1 MNGPVVEEGWQNT
14 IYFDVLVDGQERT
27 EVWESRLVLV
37 IPPDLPVSPPCSP
50 RDPLDGGDEEDDYN
64 VDDYDEYDVVYDLLY
79 VLQLS
84 REISRR
90 EIMFLNKNNI
100 PKNIKKQRSS
110 KSMRRMGKLK
120 QPGGASCNQRR

>member
-1 MNGPVVEEGWQNT
+1 MNGQVVEEGWQNT
-14 IYFDVLVDGQERT
+14 IYTDVLVNGQERT
-27 EVWESRLVLV
+27 EVWESRLVPV

-50 RDPLDGGDEEDDYN
+50 RDPLDGGDEEDDY
-64 VDDYDEYDVVYDLLY
+64 DEYDVVYDLLY
-79 VLQLS
+79 VLQFS
-84 REISRR
+84 REISRQ
-90 EIMFLNKNNI
+90 EIMFLNKNSI

>member
-1 MNGPVVEEGWQNT
+1 MNGQVVEEGWQNT
-14 IYFDVLVDGQERT
+14 IYTDVLVNGRVLPA
-27 EVWESRLVLV
+27 VWESRLVPV

-50 RDPLDGGDEEDDYN
+50 RDPLDGGDEEDNYN
-64 VDDYDEYDVVYDLLY
+64 VYDVVYDLLY
-79 VLQLS
+79 VFQFS
-84 REISRR
+84 RETSRQ
-90 EIMFLNKNNI
+90 EIMFLNKNSI

>member
-1 MNGPVVEEGWQNT
+1 MNGEVVADT
-14 IYFDVLVDGQERT
+14 IYTEVLVNGQPRT
-27 EVWESRLVLV
+27 AVWESRLVPV

-50 RDPLDGGDEEDDYN
+50 RDPLDGGGEE
-64 VDDYDEYDVVYDLLY
+64 DDYDEYDVVYDLLY

>member
-14 IYFDVLVDGQERT
+14 VLFDVLVDGQERT

-64 VDDYDEYDVVYDLLY
+64 VDDYDEYDVEYDLLY
-79 VLQLS
+79 VIQLS

>member
-1 MNGPVVEEGWQNT
+1 MNGQVVEEGWQNT

-27 EVWESRLVLV
+27 EVRESRLVLV

-79 VLQLS
+79 VFQFS
-84 REISRR
+84 RETSRQ
-90 EIMFLNKNNI
+90 EIMFLNKNSI

>member
-14 IYFDVLVDGQERT
+14 VLFDVLVDGQERT

-50 RDPLDGGDEEDDYN
+50 RDPLDGGDEE
-64 VDDYDEYDVVYDLLY
+64 DDYDEYDVVYDLLY

>member
-1 MNGPVVEEGWQNT
+1 MNGVHHPHQALGLVAHT
-14 IYFDVLVDGQERT
+14 IYTDVLVNGQPRT
-27 EVWESRLVLV
+27 AVWESRLAPV

-50 RDPLDGGDEEDDYN
+50 RDPLDGGDEEDNYPM
-64 VDDYDEYDVVYDLLY
+64 YDVEYSLLY
-79 VLQLS
+79 VFQFS
-84 REISRR
+84 RETSRQ
-90 EIMFLNKNNI
+90 EIMFLNKNSI

>member
-1 MNGPVVEEGWQNT
+1 MNGQVVEEGWQNT
-14 IYFDVLVDGQERT
+14 IYTDVLVNGRVLPA
-27 EVWESRLVLV
+27 VWESRLVPV

-50 RDPLDGGDEEDDYN
+50 RDPLDGGDEE
-64 VDDYDEYDVVYDLLY
+64 DDYDEYDVVYDLLY

>member
-1 MNGPVVEEGWQNT
+1 MNGQVVEEGWQNT

-50 RDPLDGGDEEDDYN
+50 RDPLDEEDDYN
-64 VDDYDEYDVVYDLLY
+64 VDDYDEYDVEYDLLY
-79 VLQLS
+79 VIQLS

>member
-1 MNGPVVEEGWQNT
+1 MNGQVVEEGWQNT
-14 IYFDVLVDGQERT
+14 IYTDVLVNGRVLPA
-27 EVWESRLVLV
+27 VWESRLVPV
-37 IPPDLPVSPPCSP
+37 IPPDLPVSPPCCP
-50 RDPLDGGDEEDDYN
+50 RDPLDGGDEE
-64 VDDYDEYDVVYDLLY
+64 DDYDEYDVVYDLLY

>member
-1 MNGPVVEEGWQNT
+1 MNGQVVEEGWQNT
-14 IYFDVLVDGQERT
+14 IYTDVLVNGRVLPA
-27 EVWESRLVLV
+27 VWESRLVPV

-50 RDPLDGGDEEDDYN
+50 RDPLDGGDEE
-64 VDDYDEYDVVYDLLY
+64 DDYDEYDVVYDLLY

-90 EIMFLNKNNI
+90 EIMFLNKNSI

>member
-1 MNGPVVEEGWQNT
+1 MNGEVVADT
-14 IYFDVLVDGQERT
+14 IYTEVLVNGQPRT
-27 EVWESRLVLV
+27 AVWESRLVPV

-50 RDPLDGGDEEDDYN
+50 RDPLDGGDEEDNYPM
-64 VDDYDEYDVVYDLLY
+64 YDVEYSLLY
-79 VLQLS
+79 VFQFS
-84 REISRR
+84 RETSRQ
-90 EIMFLNKNNI
+90 EIMFLNKNSI

>member
-1 MNGPVVEEGWQNT
+1 MNGEVVEEGWQNT
-14 IYFDVLVDGQERT
+14 IYTDVLVNGQERT
-27 EVWESRLVLV
+27 AVWESRLVPV

-50 RDPLDGGDEEDDYN
+50 RDPLDDGDEEDNYPM
-64 VDDYDEYDVVYDLLY
+64 YDVEYSLLY
-79 VLQLS
+79 VFQFS
-84 REISRR
+84 RETSRQ
-90 EIMFLNKNNI
+90 EIMFLNKNSI